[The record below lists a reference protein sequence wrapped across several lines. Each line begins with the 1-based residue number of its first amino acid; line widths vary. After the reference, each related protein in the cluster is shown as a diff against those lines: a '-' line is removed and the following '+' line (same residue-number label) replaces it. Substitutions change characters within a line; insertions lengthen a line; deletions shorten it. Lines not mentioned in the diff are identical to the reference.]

1 MKRMMITESVRNLL
15 LDSDFLESVLSSP
28 IVEPDANS
36 GRPASSRKF
45 EKMYLPAEIEQAK
58 YVLLH
63 LDEISGLLTETD
75 IEELKNRIKSHLYPQ
90 NGRENTLNTNFSHYL
105 PDFSLEF
112 AVFRL
117 LLHHQQTKV
126 HLR

>member
-15 LDSDFLESVLSSP
+15 LNTDFLESVFGSS

-36 GRPASSRKF
+36 GRSASSRKF

-75 IEELKNRIKSHLYPQ
+75 IEELKNRIKSHLYP
-90 NGRENTLNTNFSHYL
+90 
-105 PDFSLEF
+105 
-112 AVFRL
+112 
-117 LLHHQQTKV
+117 
-126 HLR
+126 

>member
-15 LDSDFLESVLSSP
+15 LDSDFLESVFGSS

-36 GRPASSRKF
+36 GRSASSRKL

-63 LDEISGLLTETD
+63 LAEISCLLSETD
-75 IEELKNRIKSHLYPQ
+75 IEELKNRIKSHLYP
-90 NGRENTLNTNFSHYL
+90 
-105 PDFSLEF
+105 
-112 AVFRL
+112 
-117 LLHHQQTKV
+117 
-126 HLR
+126 

>member
-15 LDSDFLESVLSSP
+15 LNTDFLESVFGSS

-36 GRPASSRKF
+36 GRSASSRKL

-63 LDEISGLLTETD
+63 LDEISGLLSETD
-75 IEELKNRIKSHLYPQ
+75 IEELKNRIKSHLYP
-90 NGRENTLNTNFSHYL
+90 
-105 PDFSLEF
+105 
-112 AVFRL
+112 
-117 LLHHQQTKV
+117 
-126 HLR
+126 

>member
-1 MKRMMITESVRNLL
+1 MKRMMITESVRKLL
-15 LDSDFLESVLSSP
+15 LNTDFLESVFGSP

-45 EKMYLPAEIEQAK
+45 ENMYLHAEIEQAK

-75 IEELKNRIKSHLYPQ
+75 IEELKNRIKSHLNP
-90 NGRENTLNTNFSHYL
+90 
-105 PDFSLEF
+105 
-112 AVFRL
+112 
-117 LLHHQQTKV
+117 
-126 HLR
+126 

>member
-15 LDSDFLESVLSSP
+15 LNTDFLESVFGSS

-36 GRPASSRKF
+36 GRSASSRKF

-63 LDEISGLLTETD
+63 LDEISGLLSEID
-75 IEELKNRIKSHLYPQ
+75 IEELKNRIKSHLYP
-90 NGRENTLNTNFSHYL
+90 
-105 PDFSLEF
+105 
-112 AVFRL
+112 
-117 LLHHQQTKV
+117 
-126 HLR
+126 